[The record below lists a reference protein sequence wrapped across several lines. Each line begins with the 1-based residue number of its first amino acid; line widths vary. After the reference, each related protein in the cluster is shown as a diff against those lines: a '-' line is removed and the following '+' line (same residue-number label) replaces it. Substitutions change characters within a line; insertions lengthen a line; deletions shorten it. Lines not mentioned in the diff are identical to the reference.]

1 MVPYFGVRHNMLN
14 SMLYCTFLAFKY
26 PTRISDKQNLK
37 NSQVQLE
44 ISQVQN

>member
-14 SMLYCTFLAFKY
+14 SMLYYTFLAFKY